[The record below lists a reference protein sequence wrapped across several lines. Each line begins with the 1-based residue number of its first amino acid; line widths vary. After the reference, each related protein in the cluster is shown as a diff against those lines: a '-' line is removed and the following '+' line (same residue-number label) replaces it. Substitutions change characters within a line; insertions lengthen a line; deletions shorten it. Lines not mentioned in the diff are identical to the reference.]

1 MTFVRGSTQRTQRQ
15 TVITDNEFLTMLS
28 RAAEIKHEFLRL
40 RAKAL
45 LCVLRLTGKRRSE
58 IAMLQFGS
66 FKVEK
71 GFLNI
76 TFTLLKK
83 RKGTVLTKQATKSIP
98 LSDPLT
104 EPILVYLEYL
114 NSLDPKPKYLLPRV
128 KTIFGSTW
136 IICTDSHISG
146 RQVAN
151 VIRGLSEKVWCHLFR
166 ETAASDVIKTDPSI
180 IGAFKVM
187 RRLDLKDYRT
197 GFNYLRRFAS
207 DIIMRETGSKSGVDV
222 IRRSS

>member
-1 MTFVRGSTQRTQRQ
+1 M
-15 TVITDNEFLTMLS
+15 ITDSEFQTMLN
-28 RAAEIKHEFLRL
+28 RAAEIKNKFLRL

-45 LCVLRLTGKRRSE
+45 LCLLRLTGKRRSE
-58 IAMLQFGS
+58 IAILECDS
-66 FKVEK
+66 FKIEK

-83 RKGTVLTKQATKSIP
+83 RKGTVLPKQASKSIP

-114 NSLDPKPKYLLPRV
+114 NSLKTKPKYFLPRV
-128 KTIFGSTW
+128 KSVFGSAW
-136 IICTDSHISG
+136 IICIDSHITG
-146 RQVAN
+146 RQVFN
-151 VIRGLSEKVWCHLFR
+151 IVRDFSEKVWCHLFR

-197 GFNYLRRFAS
+197 GFNYLKRFAS
-207 DIIMRETGSKSGVDV
+207 DIIMRETGSEAGVDV